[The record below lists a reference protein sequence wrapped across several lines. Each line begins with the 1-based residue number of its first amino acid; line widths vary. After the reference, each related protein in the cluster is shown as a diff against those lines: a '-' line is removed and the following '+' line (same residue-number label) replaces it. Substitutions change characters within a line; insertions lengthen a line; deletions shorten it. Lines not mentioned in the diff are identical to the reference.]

1 MLNGLV
7 FVILGILLGSGCVF
21 LLKKRIFAGEYAKVA
36 AHQAQ
41 LEAHKIQLEAKNLEE
56 AARAKKQSM
65 LELKEE
71 FAEWK
76 NEYNRKHNENIN
88 RLNVMEKRLIQK
100 EENLDK
106 RYSNL
111 DNKEKELK
119 KKERE
124 LDIQE
129 EETAALKISV
139 NKLYEEQR
147 LMLEK
152 ISGLTVQEAKEMII
166 KQYEGEARLES
177 AQKLKLID
185 EELKSKSQQMAKDVI
200 SNAVQRIAS
209 EHVVSTSVTVI
220 DLPSDEMKGRIIG
233 REGRNIRALETATGV
248 DFIVDDTP
256 EAILVSSFDPI
267 RREIAKQTI
276 QTLIA
281 DGRIHPARIEEIVE
295 RIKGNFDTYL
305 RREGEN
311 AVLELGIKEINPE
324 LYFYLGKLKFRSSFG
339 QNVLEHS
346 KDVAMIAAM
355 LAREIGVNVNICKRA
370 GLLHDIG
377 KAIDRETEGTHT
389 SLSVELTKKYGE
401 SAAVQDAIASHHMDT
416 EFHSIEAVLIQA
428 ADSISAARPGARRE
442 ILETYI
448 KRLEKLEE
456 LSKSFSGVTKA
467 YALQAGREIRVI
479 VNANELDDNHTFLI
493 CKDIARKIQ
502 DEMEYPGQIKV
513 SVIREVRAIEYAK

>member
-7 FVILGILLGSGCVF
+7 FVILGILLGAGAVF

-36 AHQAQ
+36 AH
-41 LEAHKIQLEAKNLEE
+41 KIQLESKNQEE
-56 AARAKKQSM
+56 MVRAKKQSM

-71 FAEWK
+71 FSEWK

-119 KKERE
+119 KKERD

-129 EETAALKISV
+129 EETAALKNKV

-152 ISGLTVQEAKEMII
+152 ISGLTVQEAKELII

-185 EELKSKSQQMAKDVI
+185 EELKSKSLQMAKDVI

-209 EHVVSTSVTVI
+209 EHVVSSSVTVI

-428 ADSISAARPGARRE
+428 ADGISAARPGARRE

-456 LSKSFSGVTKA
+456 LSKSFAGVTKA

-493 CKDIARKIQ
+493 CKDIAKKIQ

>member
-1 MLNGLV
+1 MTAIALGLA
-7 FVILGILLGSGCVF
+7 GILLGAGAVL
-21 LLKKRIFAGEYAKVA
+21 LLKKKIFAGEYRQVDLY
-36 AHQAQ
+36 HQQ
-41 LEAHKIQLEAKNLEE
+41 LEARTREE
-56 AARAKKQSM
+56 AERAKKQSQ

-76 NEYNRKHNENIN
+76 NEYNRRQNEKVN
-88 RLNVMEKRLIQK
+88 RLNVMEKRLILK

-106 RYSNL
+106 RYANL

-119 KKERE
+119 KKERD
-124 LDIQE
+124 LALQE
-129 EETAALKISV
+129 EEDAALKKQV
-139 NKLYEEQR
+139 EQLYEEQR
-147 LMLEK
+147 LKLEK

-166 KQYEGEARLES
+166 RQYEGEARLES
-177 AQKLKLID
+177 AQRLKQIE
-185 EELKSKSQQMAKDVI
+185 EELKEKSQQMAKEAI
-200 SNAVQRIAS
+200 SNAVQRIAT
-209 EHVVSTSVTVI
+209 EHVVSSSVTVI

-233 REGRNIRALETATGV
+233 REGRNIRALENATGV

-267 RREIAKQTI
+267 RREMAKQAI
-276 QTLIA
+276 ETLIA
-281 DGRIHPARIEEIVE
+281 DGRIHPARIEEIVD
-295 RIKGNFDTYL
+295 RIKGNFDNYL
-305 RREGEN
+305 RKQGEA
-311 AVLELGIKEINPE
+311 AVLELGIKDLNPE
-324 LYFYLGKLKFRSSFG
+324 LYFYLGKLKFRTSYG

-346 KDVAMIAAM
+346 KDVAWVAAF
-355 LAREIGVNVNICKRA
+355 LAREIGANVVVCKRA

-389 SLSVELTKKYGE
+389 SLSVELAKKFGE
-401 SAAVQDAIASHHMDT
+401 SAAVQEAIASHHMDT
-416 EFHSIEAVLIQA
+416 AFTAIEGVLIQA

-456 LSKSFSGVTKA
+456 LSKSFPGVTKA
-467 YALQAGREIRVI
+467 YALQAGREVRVI
-479 VNANELDDNHTFLI
+479 VNANELDDNRTFLI
-493 CKDIARKIQ
+493 CKDIAKKIQ

>member
-1 MLNGLV
+1 
-7 FVILGILLGSGCVF
+7 
-21 LLKKRIFAGEYAKVA
+21 
-36 AHQAQ
+36 
-41 LEAHKIQLEAKNLEE
+41 
-56 AARAKKQSM
+56 
-65 LELKEE
+65 
-71 FAEWK
+71 
-76 NEYNRKHNENIN
+76 
-88 RLNVMEKRLIQK
+88 
-100 EENLDK
+100 
-106 RYSNL
+106 
-111 DNKEKELK
+111 
-119 KKERE
+119 
-124 LDIQE
+124 
-129 EETAALKISV
+129 
-139 NKLYEEQR
+139 
-147 LMLEK
+147 
-152 ISGLTVQEAKEMII
+152 
-166 KQYEGEARLES
+166 
-177 AQKLKLID
+177 
-185 EELKSKSQQMAKDVI
+185 MAKDVI

-209 EHVVSTSVTVI
+209 EHVVSSSVTVI

-276 QTLIA
+276 ETLIA

-295 RIKGNFDTYL
+295 RIKGNFDSYL
-305 RREGEN
+305 RREGEHV
-311 AVLELGIKEINPE
+311 VLELGLKDINSE

-377 KAIDRETEGTHT
+377 KSIDRETEGTHT
-389 SLSVELTKKYGE
+389 SLSVELAKKYGE

>member
-1 MLNGLV
+1 MSEIAFLL
-7 FVILGILLGSGCVF
+7 IGILLGSAAIF
-21 LLKKRIFAGEYAKVA
+21 LLKKKIFAGEYKKV
-36 AHQAQ
+36 QAY
-41 LEAHKIQLEAKNLEE
+41 KIQIEARNLEE
-56 AARAKKQSM
+56 LERTKKQSM

-76 NEYNRKHNENIN
+76 NEYNRRHNEKIN

-106 RYSNL
+106 RYTNL
-111 DNKEKELK
+111 ENKEKELK
-119 KKERE
+119 KKERD
-124 LDIQE
+124 LALQE
-129 EETAALKISV
+129 EENAAVKSSI

-147 LMLEK
+147 LKLEK
-152 ISGLTVQEAKEMII
+152 ISGLSVQEAKELII

-177 AQKLKLID
+177 AQKLKLIE
-185 EELKSKSQQMAKDVI
+185 EELKEKSQQMAKDVI
-200 SNAVQRIAS
+200 SNAVQRIAT
-209 EHVVSTSVTVI
+209 EHVVSSSVTVI

-233 REGRNIRALETATGV
+233 REGRNIRALENATGV

-267 RREIAKQTI
+267 RREMAKQAI
-276 QTLIA
+276 ETLIA
-281 DGRIHPARIEEIVE
+281 DGRIHPARIEEIVD

-305 RREGEN
+305 RKQGEA
-311 AVLELGIKEINPE
+311 AVTELGIRDLNSE
-324 LYFYLGKLKFRSSFG
+324 LYFYLGKLKFRTSFG

-355 LAREIGVNVNICKRA
+355 LAREIGANVNICKRA
-370 GLLHDIG
+370 GLLHDVG

-389 SLSVELTKKYGE
+389 SLSVDLTRKFGE

-416 EFHSIEAVLIQA
+416 EFTSIEAVLIQA

-456 LSKSFSGVTKA
+456 LSKSFPGVTKA
-467 YALQAGREIRVI
+467 FALQAGREVRVI
-479 VNANELDDNHTFLI
+479 VNANELDDNRTFLI
-493 CKDIARKIQ
+493 CKDIAKKIQ
-502 DEMEYPGQIKV
+502 EEMEYPGQIKV

>member
-1 MLNGLV
+1 MSEIAFLL
-7 FVILGILLGSGCVF
+7 FGILLGGGAIF
-21 LLKKRIFAGEYAKVA
+21 LFKKKIFAGEYKKNQVYKN
-36 AHQAQ
+36 Q
-41 LEAHKIQLEAKNLEE
+41 LEARNLEE
-56 AARAKKQSM
+56 LERAKKQSL

-76 NEYNRKHNENIN
+76 NEYNSRHNEKIN

-106 RYSNL
+106 RYTNL
-111 DNKEKELK
+111 ENKEKELK
-119 KKERE
+119 KKERD
-124 LDIQE
+124 LAIQE
-129 EETAALKISV
+129 EENAAIKSSI

-147 LMLEK
+147 LKLEK
-152 ISGLTVQEAKEMII
+152 ISGLSVQEAKELII

-177 AQKLKLID
+177 AQRLKLIE
-185 EELKSKSQQMAKDVI
+185 EELKEKSQQLAKDVI

-209 EHVVSTSVTVI
+209 EHVVSSSVTVI

-233 REGRNIRALETATGV
+233 REGRNIRALENATGV

-267 RREIAKQTI
+267 RREMAKQAI
-276 QTLIA
+276 ETLIA
-281 DGRIHPARIEEIVE
+281 DGRIHPARIEEVVD

-305 RREGEN
+305 RKQGEA
-311 AVLELGIKEINPE
+311 AVTELGIRDLNTE
-324 LYFYLGKLKFRSSFG
+324 LYFYLGKLKFRTSFG

-355 LAREIGVNVNICKRA
+355 LAREIGANVNICKRA
-370 GLLHDIG
+370 GLLHDVG

-389 SLSVELTKKYGE
+389 SLSVDLTKKFGE
-401 SAAVQDAIASHHMDT
+401 STAVQDAIASHHMDT
-416 EFHSIEAVLIQA
+416 EFTSIEAVLIQA

-456 LSKSFSGVTKA
+456 LSKSFAGVTKA

-479 VNANELDDNHTFLI
+479 VNANELDDNRTFLI
-493 CKDIARKIQ
+493 CKDIAKKIQ
-502 DEMEYPGQIKV
+502 EEMEYPGQIKV

>member
-1 MLNGLV
+1 MTEIALV
-7 FVILGILLGSGCVF
+7 LIGIILGGAAVL
-21 LLKKRIFAGEYAKVA
+21 LLKKKMFAGEYRKVEA
-36 AHQAQ
+36 FQKQ
-41 LEAHKIQLEAKNLEE
+41 LETRNREE
-56 AARAKKQSM
+56 LDRTRKQSQ

-76 NEYNRKHNENIN
+76 NEYNRRQNDKVN

-106 RYSNL
+106 RYTNL

-119 KKERE
+119 KKERD

-129 EETAALKISV
+129 EEITALKNQVSQ
-139 NKLYEEQR
+139 LHEEQR
-147 LMLEK
+147 LKLEK
-152 ISGLTVQEAKEMII
+152 ISGLTVQEAKDLII
-166 KQYEGEARLES
+166 KRYESEARLES
-177 AQKLKLID
+177 AQKLKQIE
-185 EELKSKSQQMAKDVI
+185 EELKEKSQQLAKEAI
-200 SNAVQRIAS
+200 SNAVQRIAT
-209 EHVVSTSVTVI
+209 EHVVSSSVTVI

-233 REGRNIRALETATGV
+233 REGRNIRALENATGV

-267 RREIAKQTI
+267 RREMAKQTI
-276 QTLIA
+276 ETLIA
-281 DGRIHPARIEEIVE
+281 DGRIHPARIEEIVD
-295 RIKGNFDTYL
+295 RIKSNFDNYL
-305 RREGEN
+305 RKQGEA
-311 AVLELGIKEINPE
+311 AVTELGIRDLNPE
-324 LYFYLGKLKFRSSFG
+324 LYFYLGKLKFRTSFG

-355 LAREIGVNVNICKRA
+355 LAREIGANVNICKRA
-370 GLLHDIG
+370 GLLHDVG

-389 SLSVELTKKYGE
+389 SLSVDLTKKYGE
-401 SAAVQDAIASHHMDT
+401 STAVQDAIASHHMDT
-416 EFHSIEAVLIQA
+416 AFTSIEAVLIQA

-467 YALQAGREIRVI
+467 YALQAGREVRVI
-479 VNANELDDNHTFLI
+479 INANELDDNRTFLI

>member
-1 MLNGLV
+1 MLNGVV
-7 FVILGILLGSGCVF
+7 FVIVGIILGGAGVF
-21 LLKKRIFAGEYAKVA
+21 LFKKMIFAGEYRKVEA
-36 AHQAQ
+36 FRLQ
-41 LEAHKIQLEAKNLEE
+41 LETKNQEE
-56 AARAKKQSM
+56 MARSRKQSM

-71 FAEWK
+71 FADWK

-129 EETAALKISV
+129 EETAVLKSQV

-147 LMLEK
+147 LKLEE
-152 ISGLTVQEAKEMII
+152 ISGLTVQEAKELII
-166 KQYEGEARLES
+166 KRYEGEARLES
-177 AQKLKLID
+177 AQKLKQID
-185 EELKSKSQQMAKDVI
+185 EELKSKSQQLAKDVI

-209 EHVVSTSVTVI
+209 EHVVSSSVTVI

-276 QTLIA
+276 ETLIA

-295 RIKGNFDTYL
+295 RIKGNFDNYL
-305 RREGEN
+305 RREGEHV
-311 AVLELGIKEINPE
+311 VLELGLKDINSE

-355 LAREIGVNVNICKRA
+355 LAREIGANVNVCKRA

-377 KAIDRETEGTHT
+377 KSIDRETEGTHT
-389 SLSVELTKKYGE
+389 SLSVELAKKYGE
-401 SAAVQDAIASHHMDT
+401 SAAVQDAIASHHMDI

>member
-1 MLNGLV
+1 MSEIAFLL
-7 FVILGILLGSGCVF
+7 IGILLGGGAIFS
-21 LLKKRIFAGEYAKVA
+21 LKKKIFAGEYKKV
-36 AHQAQ
+36 Q
-41 LEAHKIQLEAKNLEE
+41 AHKNQIEARNLEE
-56 AARAKKQSM
+56 LERTKKQSL

-76 NEYNRKHNENIN
+76 NEYNRRHNEKIN
-88 RLNVMEKRLIQK
+88 RLNVMEKRLILK

-106 RYSNL
+106 RYTNL

-119 KKERE
+119 KKERD
-124 LDIQE
+124 LAIQE
-129 EETAALKISV
+129 EEIAAVKSSV
-139 NKLYEEQR
+139 NKLHEEQR
-147 LMLEK
+147 LKLEK
-152 ISGLTVQEAKEMII
+152 ISGLTVQEAKELII

-177 AQKLKLID
+177 AQKLKLIE
-185 EELKSKSQQMAKDVI
+185 EELKEKSQQMAKEVI
-200 SNAVQRIAS
+200 SNAVQRIAT
-209 EHVVSTSVTVI
+209 EHVVSSSVTVI

-233 REGRNIRALETATGV
+233 REGRNIRALENATGV

-267 RREIAKQTI
+267 RREMAKQAI
-276 QTLIA
+276 ETLIA
-281 DGRIHPARIEEIVE
+281 DGRIHPARIEEIVD

-305 RREGEN
+305 RKQGEA
-311 AVLELGIKEINPE
+311 AVTELGIRDLNPE
-324 LYFYLGKLKFRSSFG
+324 LYFYLGKLKFRTSYG

-355 LAREIGVNVNICKRA
+355 LAREIGVNVNLCKRA
-370 GLLHDIG
+370 GLLHDVG

-389 SLSVELTKKYGE
+389 SLSVDLTKKFGE

-416 EFHSIEAVLIQA
+416 EFTSIEAVLIQA

-456 LSKSFSGVTKA
+456 LSKSFAGVTKA
-467 YALQAGREIRVI
+467 FALQAGREVRVI
-479 VNANELDDNHTFLI
+479 VNANELDDNRTFLI
-493 CKDIARKIQ
+493 CKDIAKKIQ
-502 DEMEYPGQIKV
+502 EEMEYPGQIKV

>member
-1 MLNGLV
+1 
-7 FVILGILLGSGCVF
+7 
-21 LLKKRIFAGEYAKVA
+21 
-36 AHQAQ
+36 
-41 LEAHKIQLEAKNLEE
+41 
-56 AARAKKQSM
+56 M

-71 FAEWK
+71 FADWK
-76 NEYNRKHNENIN
+76 NEYNRKHNENVN

-119 KKERE
+119 KKERD

-129 EETAALKISV
+129 EETAALKNSV

-147 LMLEK
+147 LKLEK
-152 ISGLTVQEAKEMII
+152 ISGLTVQEAKELII

-200 SNAVQRIAS
+200 SNAVQRIAT
-209 EHVVSTSVTVI
+209 EHVVSSSVTVI

-233 REGRNIRALETATGV
+233 REGRNIRALENATGV

-281 DGRIHPARIEEIVE
+281 DGRIHPARIEEIVD

-305 RREGEN
+305 RREGET
-311 AVLELGIKEINPE
+311 AVLELGIKDINPE

-355 LAREIGVNVNICKRA
+355 LAREIGANVNICKRA

-389 SLSVELTKKYGE
+389 SLSVDLTKKYGE

-416 EFHSIEAVLIQA
+416 EFHFHRS
-428 ADSISAARPGARRE
+428 RPDPGRGQHLRRPARRQARDPGD
-442 ILETYI
+442 LHQAP
-448 KRLEKLEE
+448 
-456 LSKSFSGVTKA
+456 GKA
-467 YALQAGREIRVI
+467 GGAEQVVCRRDQGLRPAGRARDPGHRQRQRAGRQPHLPDLQGHRQEDPGRDGVSRADQGFGDPGSPGHRICQ
-479 VNANELDDNHTFLI
+479 VNR
-493 CKDIARKIQ
+493 C
-502 DEMEYPGQIKV
+502 G
-513 SVIREVRAIEYAK
+513 SS

>member
-1 MLNGLV
+1 MFNGIVL
-7 FVILGILLGSGCVF
+7 VILGILLGGGGVF
-21 LLKKRIFAGEYAKVA
+21 LLKKKLFAGEYRKVEA
-36 AHQAQ
+36 NKIQ
-41 LEAHKIQLEAKNLEE
+41 LEAYKIQLEAKNLEE
-56 AARAKKQSM
+56 MARAKKQSI

-88 RLNVMEKRLIQK
+88 RLNIMEKRLIQK

-119 KKERE
+119 KKERD

-129 EETAALKISV
+129 KGTADLKNSV
-139 NKLYEEQR
+139 TKLHEEQR
-147 LMLEK
+147 LKLEK
-152 ISGLTVQEAKEMII
+152 ISGLTVQEAKELII

-185 EELKSKSQQMAKDVI
+185 EELKSKSLQMAKDVI

-209 EHVVSTSVTVI
+209 EHVVSSSVTVI

-276 QTLIA
+276 ETLIA

-456 LSKSFSGVTKA
+456 LSKSFAGVTKA

-493 CKDIARKIQ
+493 CKDIAKKIQ